1 MAERLDRYREMRDF
15 LRTPEPKGG
24 VRDRKK
30 KKNRKTGASQ
40 RELQY
45 YIQRH
50 DARRLHYDFRLEYEG
65 VLKSWAVPKGPSLD
79 PAERRLA
86 VQTEDHPLE
95 YGEFEGVIPEKQYGA
110 GDVLLWDRGRWVPE
124 DPDPAQALAR
134 GRLHFRLDGEKLH
147 GRWTLARTGGDT
159 RGEEDKAHWLLMKRD
174 DEAAR
179 AGAESIVRERPESV
193 KRAPRRAKRAR
204 RSELPQF
211 LSPQLATLV
220 AGPPRSGDWLY
231 EVKHDGYRM
240 LARIGEGEA
249 LLFTRTGRDWSAKLP
264 RLVRS
269 LEALGLHESWLDGEI
284 VVPGREGRS
293 SFQALQN
300 AFEEGRDA
308 AVVYYVFDAPF
319 LEGQDLRALPLRER
333 KRRLSRFV
341 SSKGKGNLRLSEHL
355 AGTAEDIFAEACRLG
370 LEGLIG
376 KEAGAPYLSGRTKSW
391 IKLKCRQRQDFVIG
405 GYTAPGGSRP
415 GFGALLVGV
424 HDASG
429 KLHYAGKVGTGFDER
444 RLASLS
450 RKMHLLKAARSP
462 FVEAPKEKSVTWVK
476 PRLVAEVA
484 YAERTAEGLLRQ
496 ASFMGL
502 REDLPAKSVGEEKP
516 LDTASAPA
524 SASLKIT
531 HPERLVWPSLGITKL
546 DLVRYYENVG
556 ERFLP
561 HLKGRPLTLVRC
573 PDGAEAKCFYQR
585 HLLMGASPGDLRT
598 FKRERSSKGAYLYVD
613 TLEAVISAVQN
624 GAVEFHT
631 WGATVPQTKRPD
643 RITMDLDPGP
653 GLAWKSL
660 AEGARLTRALL
671 EGLGLRSFLKTT
683 GGKGL
688 HVVAPVKPELE
699 WDEVKDFTRRLAA
712 MLVRARPELF
722 VDKMAKERR
731 AGRIFVDYLRNAETA
746 SAVAAFSA
754 RARPGAYV
762 STPLA
767 WEELGAADLR
777 TKFSLKTLPRRLA
790 RLGADPW
797 EAYPRTRQAITARMQ
812 RALSASRPS

>member
-1 MAERLDRYREMRDF
+1 
-15 LRTPEPKGG
+15 
-24 VRDRKK
+24 
-30 KKNRKTGASQ
+30 
-40 RELQY
+40 
-45 YIQRH
+45 
-50 DARRLHYDFRLEYEG
+50 
-65 VLKSWAVPKGPSLD
+65 
-79 PAERRLA
+79 
-86 VQTEDHPLE
+86 
-95 YGEFEGVIPEKQYGA
+95 
-110 GDVLLWDRGRWVPE
+110 
-124 DPDPAQALAR
+124 
-134 GRLHFRLDGEKLH
+134 
-147 GRWTLARTGGDT
+147 
-159 RGEEDKAHWLLMKRD
+159 
-174 DEAAR
+174 
-179 AGAESIVRERPESV
+179 V
-193 KRAPRRAKRAR
+193 KRAPRRAGRAR
-204 RSELPQF
+204 RAELPQF
-211 LSPQLATLV
+211 VSPQLATLV
-220 AGPPRSGDWLY
+220 SEPPRSGDWLY

-240 LARIGEGEA
+240 LARIAGGRA

-264 RLVRS
+264 RLAGA
-269 LEALGLHESWLDGEI
+269 LEALGLHDSWLDGEI
-284 VVPGREGRS
+284 VVPGPQGRS

-300 AFEEGRDA
+300 AFEEGKDA
-308 AVVYYVFDAPF
+308 GIVYYLFDAPF
-319 LEGQDLRALPLRER
+319 LEGRDLRALPLRER
-333 KRRLSRFV
+333 KRRLARLV
-341 SSKGKGNLRLSEHL
+341 SSKGGGSVRLSEHL
-355 AGTAEDIFAEACRLG
+355 AGTAEDILAEACRLG

-376 KEAGAPYLSGRTKSW
+376 KEAGAPYVSGRSKSW

-405 GYTAPGGSRP
+405 GYTAPGGSRT

-424 HDASG
+424 HDAAG

-450 RKMHLLKAARSP
+450 RRMGLLRSARAP
-462 FVEAPKEKSVTWVK
+462 FVDPPKEKKVTWLK
-476 PRLVAEVA
+476 PRLVAEVT

-516 LDTASAPA
+516 LNNAPAPA
-524 SASLKIT
+524 SAALKIT

-546 DLVRYYENVG
+546 DLVRYYEGVG
-556 ERFLP
+556 EWLLP

-598 FKRERSSKGAYLYVD
+598 FRRERSSKGAYIYVD
-613 TLEAVISAVQN
+613 TLQAALSAVQN

-653 GLAWKSL
+653 GLAWKEL

-688 HVVAPVKPELE
+688 HVVAPLQPELE

-722 VDKMAKERR
+722 IDKMAKDRR
-731 AGRIFVDYLRNAETA
+731 AGRFFVDYLRNAETA
-746 SAVAAFSA
+746 CAVAGFSA
-754 RARPGAYV
+754 RARPGAFV

-777 TKFSLKTLPRRLA
+777 TKVSLKTLPRRLA
-790 RLGADPW
+790 RLRADPW
-797 EAYPRTRQAITARMQ
+797 EAYPKTRQAITAKMQ
-812 RALSASRPS
+812 RALSASSPKR